1 MMARGEAMTR
11 LLEKVIEEVQRLPER
26 EQEAFA
32 RLWLEEL
39 EDERRWERSF
49 AASQDVLEK
58 MAAEALREFETGQ
71 TEELDPDK
79 L

>member
-11 LLEKVIEEVQRLPER
+11 LLEKAIEEVQRLPER

-39 EDERRWERSF
+39 EDERRWEHCF

-58 MAAEALREFETGQ
+58 MAAEALREFETGR
-71 TEELDPDK
+71 TEELDLDR